1 MLLDLY
7 YPTMNEQ
14 QKIEARIKRLM
25 LPIETQIMMCDDAND
40 LLLLA
45 VGMLR
50 KTIVI
55 LDNQYKQEGR
65 KAVIESF
72 NK

>member
-1 MLLDLY
+1 MK
-7 YPTMNEQ
+7 TMNNEQ
-14 QKIEARIKRLM
+14 MERRIERLM
-25 LPIETQIMMCDDAND
+25 LPIETQIMMCDDQND

-50 KTIVI
+50 KTILI
-55 LDNQYKQEGR
+55 FENQYQREGR

>member
-1 MLLDLY
+1 
-7 YPTMNEQ
+7 
-14 QKIEARIKRLM
+14 M
-25 LPIETQIMMCDDAND
+25 LPVETQIMMCDEPND

-50 KTIVI
+50 KAI
-55 LDNQYKQEGR
+55 LIFENQYNADGR
-65 KAVIESF
+65 KALIDTF

>member
-1 MLLDLY
+1 MD
-7 YPTMNEQ
+7 NE
-14 QKIEARIKRLM
+14 KIERRIERLM
-25 LPIETQIMMCDDAND
+25 LPVETQIMMCDDQND

-50 KTIVI
+50 KVI
-55 LDNQYKQEGR
+55 LIFDNQYQQDGR

>member
-1 MLLDLY
+1 MN
-7 YPTMNEQ
+7 NEQ
-14 QKIEARIKRLM
+14 MERRIERLM
-25 LPIETQIMMCDDAND
+25 LPIETQIMMCDDQND

-50 KTIVI
+50 KVI
-55 LDNQYKQEGR
+55 LIFDNQYQQDGR
-65 KAVIESF
+65 KSVIESF

>member
-1 MLLDLY
+1 
-7 YPTMNEQ
+7 MNNE
-14 QKIEARIKRLM
+14 KMERRIERLM
-25 LPIETQIMMCDDAND
+25 LPIETQIMMCDDKND

-50 KTIVI
+50 KTILI
-55 LDNQYKQEGR
+55 FENQYQKEGR

>member
-1 MLLDLY
+1 M
-7 YPTMNEQ
+7 TNEQ
-14 QKIEARIKRLM
+14 IERRIERLM
-25 LPIETQIMMCDDAND
+25 LPVETQIMMCDDQND

-50 KTIVI
+50 KTILI
-55 LDNQYKQEGR
+55 FDNQYNSEGR

>member
-1 MLLDLY
+1 MTND
-7 YPTMNEQ
+7 NE
-14 QKIEARIKRLM
+14 KMEARIKRLM
-25 LPIETQIMMCDDAND
+25 LPIETQIMMCDDEND

-50 KTIVI
+50 KTILI
-55 LDNQYKQEGR
+55 FDNQYKREGR
-65 KAVIESF
+65 KALIETF

>member
-1 MLLDLY
+1 MD
-7 YPTMNEQ
+7 NE
-14 QKIEARIKRLM
+14 KIERRIERLM
-25 LPIETQIMMCDDAND
+25 LPIETQIMMCDDQND

-50 KTIVI
+50 KTSLIFE
-55 LDNQYKQEGR
+55 NKYNSEGR

>member
-1 MLLDLY
+1 MEKEK
-7 YPTMNEQ
+7 MERR
-14 QKIEARIKRLM
+14 IERLM
-25 LPIETQIMMCDDAND
+25 LPIETQIMMCDDQND

-50 KTIVI
+50 KTILI
-55 LDNQYKQEGR
+55 FENQYQREGR

>member
-1 MLLDLY
+1 
-7 YPTMNEQ
+7 MNKEQ
-14 QKIEARIKRLM
+14 MERRIERLM
-25 LPIETQIMMCDDAND
+25 LPIETQIMMCDDQND

-50 KTIVI
+50 KVI
-55 LDNQYKQEGR
+55 LIFDNQYQQDGR
-65 KAVIESF
+65 KSVIESF

>member
-1 MLLDLY
+1 MM
-7 YPTMNEQ
+7 TNEQ
-14 QKIEARIKRLM
+14 MERRIERLM
-25 LPIETQIMMCDDAND
+25 LPVETQIMMCDDQND

-50 KTIVI
+50 KTILI
-55 LDNQYKQEGR
+55 LDNQYQSEAR
-65 KAVIESF
+65 KALIETF

>member
-1 MLLDLY
+1 
-7 YPTMNEQ
+7 MNSEQ
-14 QKIEARIKRLM
+14 MEKRIERLM
-25 LPIETQIMMCDDAND
+25 LPVETQIMMCDDQND

-50 KTIVI
+50 KARLI
-55 LDNQYKQEGR
+55 LDNQYKTEGR

-72 NK
+72 NR

>member
-1 MLLDLY
+1 MK
-7 YPTMNEQ
+7 TMNNEQ
-14 QKIEARIKRLM
+14 MERRIERLM
-25 LPIETQIMMCDDAND
+25 LPVETQIMMCDDQND

-50 KTIVI
+50 KTILI
-55 LDNQYKQEGR
+55 FENQYQKEGR

-72 NK
+72 NQ

>member
-1 MLLDLY
+1 MTEVN
-7 YPTMNEQ
+7 YPHVERR
-14 QKIEARIKRLM
+14 IERLM
-25 LPIETQIMMCDDAND
+25 LPVETQIMMCDDQND

-50 KTIVI
+50 KAI
-55 LDNQYKQEGR
+55 LIFDNQYNVDGR

>member
-1 MLLDLY
+1 
-7 YPTMNEQ
+7 MNNE
-14 QKIEARIKRLM
+14 KMEKRIKRLM
-25 LPIETQIMMCDDAND
+25 LPIETQIMMCDDQND

-50 KTIVI
+50 KSI
-55 LDNQYKQEGR
+55 LIFDNQYKQEGR
-65 KAVIESF
+65 KALIETF

>member
-1 MLLDLY
+1 MK
-7 YPTMNEQ
+7 TMNNEQ
-14 QKIEARIKRLM
+14 MERRIERLM
-25 LPIETQIMMCDDAND
+25 LPVETQIMMCDDQND

-50 KTIVI
+50 KTILI
-55 LDNQYKQEGR
+55 FENQYNSEGR

>member
-1 MLLDLY
+1 MTND
-7 YPTMNEQ
+7 NE
-14 QKIEARIKRLM
+14 KMEARIKRLM
-25 LPIETQIMMCDDAND
+25 LPIETQIMMCDDEND

-50 KTIVI
+50 KTILI
-55 LDNQYKQEGR
+55 FDNQYKQEGR
-65 KAVIESF
+65 KALIETF

>member
-1 MLLDLY
+1 M
-7 YPTMNEQ
+7 TNNE
-14 QKIEARIKRLM
+14 KMERRIERLM
-25 LPIETQIMMCDDAND
+25 LPIETQIMMCDDQND

-50 KTIVI
+50 KTILI
-55 LDNQYKQEGR
+55 FDNQYNSEGR

>member
-1 MLLDLY
+1 MT
-7 YPTMNEQ
+7 TMNNEQ
-14 QKIEARIKRLM
+14 MERRIERLM
-25 LPIETQIMMCDDAND
+25 LPVETQIMMCDDQND

-50 KTIVI
+50 KTILI
-55 LDNQYKQEGR
+55 FENQYNSEGR

>member
-1 MLLDLY
+1 MSDD
-7 YPTMNEQ
+7 NE
-14 QKIEARIKRLM
+14 KMEVRIKRLM
-25 LPIETQIMMCDDAND
+25 LPIETQIMMCDDEND

-50 KTIVI
+50 KTILI
-55 LDNQYKQEGR
+55 FDNQYKQEGR
-65 KAVIESF
+65 KALIETF

>member
-1 MLLDLY
+1 MM
-7 YPTMNEQ
+7 TMNNE
-14 QKIEARIKRLM
+14 KVERRIERLM
-25 LPIETQIMMCDDAND
+25 LPVETQIMMCDDQND

-50 KTIVI
+50 KVI
-55 LDNQYKQEGR
+55 LIFDNQYQQDGR

>member
-1 MLLDLY
+1 MN
-7 YPTMNEQ
+7 NEQ
-14 QKIEARIKRLM
+14 MERRIERLM
-25 LPIETQIMMCDDAND
+25 LPVETQIMMCDDQND

-50 KTIVI
+50 KAIHI
-55 LDNQYKQEGR
+55 FDNQYQQEGR

>member
-1 MLLDLY
+1 MN
-7 YPTMNEQ
+7 NEQ
-14 QKIEARIKRLM
+14 MERRIERLM
-25 LPIETQIMMCDDAND
+25 LPVETQIMMCDDQND

-50 KTIVI
+50 KTILI
-55 LDNQYKQEGR
+55 FENQYQKDGR

>member
-1 MLLDLY
+1 MTSD
-7 YPTMNEQ
+7 NE
-14 QKIEARIKRLM
+14 KMEARIKRLM
-25 LPIETQIMMCDDAND
+25 LPIETQIMMCDDEND

-50 KTIVI
+50 KTILI
-55 LDNQYKQEGR
+55 FDNQYKREGR
-65 KAVIESF
+65 KALIETF

>member
-1 MLLDLY
+1 MT
-7 YPTMNEQ
+7 TMTNEQ
-14 QKIEARIKRLM
+14 IERRIERLM
-25 LPIETQIMMCDDAND
+25 LPVETQIMMCDDQND

-50 KTIVI
+50 KTILI
-55 LDNQYKQEGR
+55 FDNQYNSEGR

>member
-1 MLLDLY
+1 
-7 YPTMNEQ
+7 MNEQ

>member
-1 MLLDLY
+1 
-7 YPTMNEQ
+7 MNNE
-14 QKIEARIKRLM
+14 KMERRIERLM
-25 LPIETQIMMCDDAND
+25 LPIETQIMMCDDQND

-50 KTIVI
+50 KAI
-55 LDNQYKQEGR
+55 LIFDNQYQQDGR

>member
-1 MLLDLY
+1 MK
-7 YPTMNEQ
+7 TMNNEQ
-14 QKIEARIKRLM
+14 MERRIERLM
-25 LPIETQIMMCDDAND
+25 LPVETQIMMCDDQND

-50 KTIVI
+50 KTILI
-55 LDNQYKQEGR
+55 LENQYQKDGR

-72 NK
+72 NQ

>member
-1 MLLDLY
+1 MK
-7 YPTMNEQ
+7 TMNNEQ
-14 QKIEARIKRLM
+14 MERRIERLM
-25 LPIETQIMMCDDAND
+25 LPVETQIMMCDDQND

-50 KTIVI
+50 KTILI
-55 LDNQYKQEGR
+55 FENQYNSEDR

-72 NK
+72 NQ